1 MKHPTLLTAVVLVL
15 GAATTLLPNS
25 ARAASAAQI
34 DQSVTSGLSELY
46 ASSPAARTV
55 SKKAK
60 AILVF
65 PSIVKGGFMV
75 GGQHGDGA
83 LRVGGKT
90 VGYYKTVAVSYG
102 FQAGLQKVRLRHV
115 LYDRRG
121 AKLFAQERRLG
132 GWICP
137 EPGCGGYRHRKIA

>member
-65 PSIVKGGFMV
+65 PSIVKGGFMI
-75 GGQHGDGA
+75 GEQHGDGA

-90 VGYYKTVAVSYG
+90 VGYYKTRG
-102 FQAGLQKVRLRHV
+102 FLWLPGWSSEVRLRHV
-115 LYDRRG
+115 LYDRRV

-137 EPGCGGYRHRKIA
+137 EPGCGRYRHRKIA